1 MDKPISE
8 NLAEVKKLQKL
19 ARQKNVLFV
28 VAFNRRFAPQTAKL
42 KALTEKKYGESK
54 QKFSEFCE

>member
-8 NLAEVKKLQKL
+8 NFSEVKRITKVSK
-19 ARQKNVLFV
+19 AKNVLFV

-42 KALTEKKYGESK
+42 KDLPEKIW
-54 QKFSEFCE
+54 